1 MATIS
6 EHLRMLRDVQGVH
19 GGFVIAASG
28 SLVDRDLPEAFD
40 EQVFSQVGPRIAR
53 LYEAFGSGKREMDV
67 CMLRYADNKLY
78 LRKMNWGFVG
88 VLAAAGVNL
97 AALRMVV
104 NLVVRRIDPENASPS
119 SSVRP
124 ASPASVPPRAA
135 VRVSPPPPPE
145 PRPSSRVPLP
155 TPVPPR
161 VAEAPNVVPE
171 DGRDPSPASAET
183 HVRMYRGRPVG
194 E

>member
-40 EQVFSQVGPRIAR
+40 EQVVSQVGPRIAR
-53 LYEAFGSGKREMDV
+53 LYEAFVSGKREMDV

-78 LRKMNWGFVG
+78 LRKMTWGFVG

-104 NLVVRRIDPENASPS
+104 NLVVRRIDPDTAPP

-124 ASPASVPPRAA
+124 TSPTSVPPRPA
-135 VRVSPPPPPE
+135 VRVSPTPAPPE
-145 PRPSSRVPLP
+145 LRPSSRIPLP

-161 VAEAPNVVPE
+161 VAETTSIVPE

-183 HVRMYRGRPVG
+183 HVRMYRGLPVG

>member
-19 GGFVIAASG
+19 GGFVIATSG

-40 EQVFSQVGPRIAR
+40 EQVFSHVGPRIAR
-53 LYEAFGSGKREMDV
+53 LHEAFASGKREMDV

-78 LRKMNWGFVG
+78 VRKMTWGFVG

-104 NLVVRRIDPENASPS
+104 NLVVRRIDPEIASPS
-119 SSVRP
+119 SIRP
-124 ASPASVPPRAA
+124 PSHSSVPPRPA
-135 VRVSPPPPPE
+135 VRVSPTPE

-161 VAEAPNVVPE
+161 VAEAASVTPE
-171 DGRDPSPASAET
+171 DGRDPNPASAET

>member
-1 MATIS
+1 MPTIA

-19 GGFVIAASG
+19 GGFVIAESG

-53 LYEAFGSGKREMDV
+53 LHEAFLSGKREMDV

-78 LRKMNWGFVG
+78 LRKMTWGFVG

-104 NLVVRRIDPENASPS
+104 NLVVRRIDPEIASPS
-119 SSVRP
+119 SVRP
-124 ASPASVPPRAA
+124 PSVTSVPPRPA
-135 VRVSPPPPPE
+135 VRLSPAPAPPE

-155 TPVPPR
+155 TPLPPR
-161 VAEAPNVVPE
+161 VAEAVSVIPE
-171 DGRDPSPASAET
+171 DGRDPSPSPAET
-183 HVRMYRGRPVG
+183 HVRMYRGRPIG